1 MSTIVPS
8 ADCAPDLAPATQA
21 QFVQILAQWGN
32 VRAAAQ
38 QVGVS
43 RQHLYRMRRAS
54 QQFREMWDAALLL
67 ARPQVEEV
75 LADRALN
82 GVQEVVY
89 YHGEEVATRTRY
101 DSRLLLA
108 HLARLDRLAASYG
121 VAKAAEEF
129 DARLEWLARGPIDD
143 DLCDEDYA
151 EDYAE
156 EDYAEEDYAEEDCAE
171 EDDAADGEADADE
184 AGAGAG
190 DDDAD
195 GADPVA
201 AAHADNGWGFLLDTA
216 QGGAGG

>member
-21 QFVQILAQWGN
+21 QFVHILAQWGN

-108 HLARLDRLAASYG
+108 HLARLDRLAVTYG

-129 DARLEWLARGPIDD
+129 NTRLEWLARGPIDD

-151 EDYAE
+151 EEYEEEDDAYGE
-156 EDYAEEDYAEEDCAE
+156 DEDYAE
-171 EDDAADGEADADE
+171 ADADAYADE
-184 AGAGAG
+184 AGAG

-195 GADPVA
+195 DADAGGAA
-201 AAHADNGWGFLLDTA
+201 CADNGWGFLLEEA

>member
-21 QFVQILAQWGN
+21 QFVEILSQWGN

-54 QQFREMWDAALLL
+54 AQFREMWDAALLL

-89 YHGEEVATRTRY
+89 YHGEAVATRTRF

-108 HLARLDRLAASYG
+108 HLARLDRLATTYG
-121 VAKAAEEF
+121 VATAAAEF
-129 DARLEWLARGPIDD
+129 DKRLEWLRRGPIVD
-143 DLCDEDYA
+143 DLLDEDYQDEYEA
-151 EDYAE
+151 GDEDAY
-156 EDYAEEDYAEEDCAE
+156 
-171 EDDAADGEADADE
+171 ADAE
-184 AGAGAG
+184 G
-190 DDDAD
+190 DDHADDAD
-195 GADPVA
+195 RVDA
-201 AAHADNGWGFLLDTA
+201 AYAEKAWGIVLDEA
-216 QGGAGG
+216 EDDGGD

>member
-1 MSTIVPS
+1 MSDLIPS
-8 ADCAPDLAPATQA
+8 AELAPDLAPATQA
-21 QFVQILAQWGN
+21 QFVQVLAQWGN

-54 QQFREMWDAALLL
+54 AQFREMWDAALLL

-82 GVQEVVY
+82 GVQEVVF

-108 HLARLDRLAASYG
+108 HLARLDRLAVTYG

-129 DARLEWLARGPIDD
+129 DTRLEWLARGPIDD
-143 DLCDEDYA
+143 DLCDEDY
-151 EDYAE
+151 EE
-156 EDYAEEDYAEEDCAE
+156 EDYEEEYEEDYG
-171 EDDAADGEADADE
+171 EDDAAEDEDCYARAEAEDGDADADDAGTGE
-184 AGAGAG
+184 A
-190 DDDAD
+190 
-195 GADPVA
+195 PC
-201 AAHADNGWGFLLDTA
+201 ADNGWGFLIEEA
-216 QGGAGG
+216 HGGAGG